1 MAISTDL
8 KTPLT
13 LVKDQ
18 ALSIPIG
25 TPEVDCFN
33 DSGLSNPHYRTIPN
47 DKSNEGL
54 IKWANIQS
62 AKQQD
67 GEYAVA
73 VSMFEYIPD
82 SGPSSIFLKML
93 EKAAAEGLLANVPQR
108 GEMYVMPNS
117 VKEESSGHV
126 VFRKIVWVAA
136 SDLVLGSVSQQKAIA
151 DAEEEKQKKYL
162 ESLTKTD
169 TNPLLGNSA
178 LGASLG
184 TWGIIGIVLLFVIGL
199 IWGIVALIK
208 KKKEKSKEAVP
219 PPVNVI
225 RIPKSS

>member
-1 MAISTDL
+1 MAISTEL

-25 TPEVDCFN
+25 TPEVECFN
-33 DSGLSNPHYRTIPN
+33 DSNLSQKHYRTIPN

-54 IKWANIQS
+54 IKWANVLS
-62 AKQQD
+62 VRQQD
-67 GEYAVA
+67 GDYAVA

-82 SGPSSIFLKML
+82 SGPSNIFLGL
-93 EKAAAEGLLANVPQR
+93 IERAGTEGILINVPQR

-117 VKEESSGHV
+117 VREESSGHV

-162 ESLTKTD
+162 ESLLKKD
-169 TNPLLGNSA
+169 NPILGNSA
-178 LGASLG
+178 TGTGLG
-184 TWGIIGIVLLFVIGL
+184 TWGIIGIVLLFLIGL
-199 IWGIVALIK
+199 IWGVIALVK
-208 KKKEKSKEAVP
+208 KKKGKSTEAVP
-219 PPVNVI
+219 PPVNII
-225 RIPKSS
+225 RIPKPS